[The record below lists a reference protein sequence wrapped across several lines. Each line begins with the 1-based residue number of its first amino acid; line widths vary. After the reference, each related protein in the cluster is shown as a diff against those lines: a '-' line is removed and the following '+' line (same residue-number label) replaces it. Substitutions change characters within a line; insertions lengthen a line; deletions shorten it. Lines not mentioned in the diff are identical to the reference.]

1 MIDYRTSQGSKLY
14 SKATSALDYDEPF
27 DCTAEFLFAFVKP
40 LGDRL
45 TAFGWNTP
53 GVGIMRI
60 RTKDSTDD
68 APKYENP
75 LQNYGQ
81 ISMQRIRAQELTYI
95 SQPCRAKQDT
105 HCLYA
110 CLMASLSK
118 AGKAKVLIW
127 EPQYTVGEEPSGVL
141 LL

>member
-1 MIDYRTSQGSKLY
+1 
-14 SKATSALDYDEPF
+14 
-27 DCTAEFLFAFVKP
+27 
-40 LGDRL
+40 
-45 TAFGWNTP
+45 
-53 GVGIMRI
+53 MRI
-60 RTKDSTDD
+60 RTEDSTDD
-68 APKYENP
+68 APEYEKL

-127 EPQYTVGEEPSGVL
+127 DHSTRLAKSPQECYS
-141 LL
+141 